1 MLNQHEAYRRKAESF
16 EKVARR
22 LRDRT
27 DPVGRKLFSFAER
40 TARRFR
46 HLAET
51 LAALEEQRTRP
62 CPKSTRFASSEF
74 RFGPSRDN
82 ATIDLLTHDA
92 FLLDRGAVSPIAVNT
107 GERGRGAR
115 VHLRLQRAGYLGESD
130 EDSCISWSSVRPGR
144 RRLRANSDAN
154 SDLHGPGSGEKACR
168 RRFEQLHEK
177 VRVGRAKSVR
187 CISCRKEAR
196 RCCQDQLHQEVRE
209 RCARQLMAAGY

>member
-82 ATIDLLTHDA
+82 ATIDLLTHGA
-92 FLLDRGAVSPIAVNT
+92 FLLDRGAVSPIAV
-107 GERGRGAR
+107 GRRGVFPPRSRARGPEGTPQGNHYKGAR
-115 VHLRLQRAGYLGESD
+115 EITELGAV
-130 EDSCISWSSVRPGR
+130 C
-144 RRLRANSDAN
+144 
-154 SDLHGPGSGEKACR
+154 
-168 RRFEQLHEK
+168 LHERPSLASEQSPRTLNPWREGS
-177 VRVGRAKSVR
+177 VEPFGLGRVK
-187 CISCRKEAR
+187 
-196 RCCQDQLHQEVRE
+196 
-209 RCARQLMAAGY
+209 